1 MVELNFQLKNLKRK
15 AVNLEMILT
24 IHERSARGSRKLMLT
39 QHPTPE
45 TMRVEEIK
53 TSKKE
58 LQKLISLRLLSEIF
72 KKRSRKHL
80 LAYQIRVASLKHPKT
95 VVQNVMTEHTVV
107 NKSRLL
113 RKWQKVF

>member
-1 MVELNFQLKNLKRK
+1 VGGPPYQASVHAIAADAGVESLHGKKQ
-15 AVNLEMILT
+15 
-24 IHERSARGSRKLMLT
+24 
-39 QHPTPE
+39 E

-80 LAYQIRVASLKHPKT
+80 LAYQIKVVSLKHPKT
-95 VVQNVMTEHTVV
+95 VVQNVMTEHTAV
-107 NKSRLL
+107 NKSRWLQ
-113 RKWQKVF
+113 KWQKVF